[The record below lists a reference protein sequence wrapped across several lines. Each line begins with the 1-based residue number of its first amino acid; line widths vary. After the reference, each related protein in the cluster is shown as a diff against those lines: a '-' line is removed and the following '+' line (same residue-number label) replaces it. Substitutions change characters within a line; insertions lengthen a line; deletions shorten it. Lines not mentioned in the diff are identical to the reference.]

1 MRILLV
7 EDDSAAAR
15 GIVATLRRAN
25 MQIDCCGTGEEAL
38 DLARVYDYDVAILD
52 LVLPDMEGFDVVRKL
67 RAARNRTPVAIL
79 SGLTRPQA
87 KVRGLELGAD
97 DYIPKPF
104 DPAELVA
111 RINAIVRRSRGF
123 AEPMLA
129 IGNVRLRPQ
138 SREVF
143 VDEQPVPL
151 TAREFAVL
159 ELLML
164 RKGIALGKETFLNHL
179 YGGVDEPEIKI
190 IDVFICKI
198 RKKLAAAG
206 ADGIIQTVWGRGYMC
221 RDPLPVRVR
230 PAKPAVLASAA

>member
-1 MRILLV
+1 MHV
-7 EDDSAAAR
+7 DTCE
-15 GIVATLRRAN
+15 
-25 MQIDCCGTGEEAL
+25 TGEDAL
-38 DLARVYDYDVAILD
+38 DMARTYDYDVAVLD

-67 RAARNRTPVAIL
+67 RAARIRTPVAIL
-79 SGLTRPQA
+79 SGLTRTQA

-97 DYIPKPF
+97 DFIPKPF

-123 AEPMLA
+123 AEPVLA

-143 VDEQPVPL
+143 VHDRSVAL

-159 ELLML
+159 ELLVL
-164 RKGIALGKETFLNHL
+164 RKGIALTKDAFLNHL

-206 ADGIIQTVWGRGYMC
+206 ADEIIHTVWGRGYMC
-221 RDPLPVRVR
+221 REPAAPRISRPEGTTALPT
-230 PAKPAVLASAA
+230 AA